1 MAAQTMVVDPNDSN
15 PDIGGWVA
23 DLRAEFSV
31 SSFYLYI
38 VLKIVN
44 EKSNIIK
51 INYRWDLLTLQV
63 G

>member
-1 MAAQTMVVDPNDSN
+1 MAAQTLVVDPYDHY

-23 DLRAEFSV
+23 DLCAEFSV
-31 SSFYLYI
+31 SAFYLYI